1 MAITSNPPSTA
12 PITHRL
18 PWPGRAEYALSG
30 HGLLTL
36 SVHNG
41 DLLRC
46 ETGVLW
52 ITRDGHLRD
61 LVLKPGA
68 GHRVQ
73 GPARLR
79 VSAFGAARLSVIAG
93 APA

>member
-1 MAITSNPPSTA
+1 MAITSPLPSTTPA
-12 PITHRL
+12 ARPPT
-18 PWPGRAEYALSG
+18 WPGRAEYALSG
-30 HGLLTL
+30 DGLLTL
-36 SVHNG
+36 SVRDG
-41 DLLRC
+41 DLLRS

-73 GPARLR
+73 GHARLR

-93 APA
+93 EPA